1 MIAKDQKRKRAKPH
15 FTSELP
21 IKVKRLE
28 SDDPRF
34 DDLIQETFGGVNLDI
49 VAVRSQLPKIAS
61 DLMNSRRMQDQK
73 PSRSDSNR
81 TLCSLSNRL
90 ELLSDC
96 IDNLGVD
103 EAAAVE
109 KNLDLCCFQ
118 NPEPGISALNAMID
132 IFRSLEDAAY
142 CVLRSKLN
150 QGNLSATAIGVLQDE
165 AKIAALELGG
175 LSLDT
180 EWALITMQQ
189 YLPLFPEPPNNGSR
203 LATSKSVIEKL
214 AKLSQ
219 AAHAIET
226 KQRGPRQDIAQSR
239 AVSQLLS
246 FYEQVSGKRATHS
259 AVQNYRY
266 SGTAQSAFG
275 KFVITFMEIA
285 DPDPRNRRGI
295 HEAISYAVWPGRSG
309 SKAGTVE
316 AAREKRE
323 QQILDH
329 LAS

>member
-1 MIAKDQKRKRAKPH
+1 MIARDQKRKRAKPH
-15 FTSELP
+15 FASELP
-21 IKVKRLE
+21 LEVKRLE

-34 DDLIQETFGGVNLDI
+34 DDLIQATFGKLKLDI
-49 VAVRSQLPKIAS
+49 IAVRSQLINIAS
-61 DLMNSRRMQDQK
+61 DLMNSRRMQQQK

-81 TLCSLSNRL
+81 TLFSLSNRL
-90 ELLSDC
+90 ERLSDC
-96 IDNLGVD
+96 IDNLGLD
-103 EAAAVE
+103 EAAALE
-109 KNLDLCCFQ
+109 KNLDRCCFQ

-132 IFRSLEDAAY
+132 ILRSLEDAAH
-142 CVLRSKLN
+142 CVLRSKLS
-150 QGNLSATAIGVLQDE
+150 QGNLSVTAISLIEDE
-165 AKIAALELGG
+165 TKIAALELEG

-180 EWALITMQQ
+180 EWALVTMQQ
-189 YLPLFPEPPNNGSR
+189 YLPLFRKPPKNGSR
-203 LATSKSVIEKL
+203 LATSISLIEKL
-214 AKLSQ
+214 AKLSE

-259 AVQNYRY
+259 AVQKDQYC
-266 SGTAQSAFG
+266 GTTQSAFG
-275 KFVITFMEIA
+275 KFVVGFMVIA

-295 HEAISYAVWPGRSG
+295 HEAISYVVWPGRSG
-309 SKAGTVE
+309 SKAGDVE

-323 QQILDH
+323 QQILDY